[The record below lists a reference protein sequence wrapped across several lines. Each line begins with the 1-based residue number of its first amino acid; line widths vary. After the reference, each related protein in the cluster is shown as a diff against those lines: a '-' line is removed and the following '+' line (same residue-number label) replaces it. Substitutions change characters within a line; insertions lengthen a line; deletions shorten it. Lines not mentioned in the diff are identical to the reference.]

1 MENAMAAEILGSY
14 GKKELFLSP
23 AGHEDQ
29 RRNRIRELGIL
40 ISARW

>member
-14 GKKELFLSP
+14 GKEEPFLSP
-23 AGHEDQ
+23 ASHEDQ
-29 RRNRIRELGIL
+29 RRNRSRELGIL